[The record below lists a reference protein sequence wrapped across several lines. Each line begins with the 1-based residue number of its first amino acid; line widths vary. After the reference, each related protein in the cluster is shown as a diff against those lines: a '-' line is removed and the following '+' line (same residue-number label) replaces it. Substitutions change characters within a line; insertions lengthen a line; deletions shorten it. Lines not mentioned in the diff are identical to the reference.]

1 LGLSL
6 QLCLHSLS
14 QAGEEFYGYLEVV
27 KDVD

>member
-1 LGLSL
+1 
-6 QLCLHSLS
+6 LHSLS